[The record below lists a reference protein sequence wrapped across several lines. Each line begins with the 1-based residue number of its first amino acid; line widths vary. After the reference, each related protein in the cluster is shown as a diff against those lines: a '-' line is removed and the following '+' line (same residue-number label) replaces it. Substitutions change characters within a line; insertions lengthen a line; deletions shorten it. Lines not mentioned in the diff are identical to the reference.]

1 MLRYSQISKEEFDKL
16 IRIILMQFEGF
27 RDVPYDDKSNHIAI
41 GYGFDITM
49 HTDET
54 IDETVKKWE
63 EYFNGINFIKTIDFK
78 TILSFSYTEDGIQ
91 KTVHSQLK
99 AIKNKQSTKLANVI
113 KSLKDNHFILKS
125 ENDGKTLLDKMLKD
139 GDNSYTNTLNTR
151 LKEHKVNPTD
161 IQNTYECVALL
172 SLCYNGGPGIIGK
185 GLGGAL
191 KTSDR
196 FKAWYEIRYNSN
208 KYLIFG
214 LAKRRVYES
223 NLFGL
228 YTTKEANEQIF
239 NNTLPSKDMIV
250 FDDILNIFTYLNYN
264 NLKNSDKGSTLNY
277 FRYYE
282 TQSSFIEDKNDT
294 STDKKSSDKNS
305 SDNKRVYPTQL
316 KKEIDF
322 LRKEANFFL
331 CDDLFKPVHEYVN
344 HLFGNKYTD
353 SQGKI
358 IESFDLDKIF
368 VIDKNTININSKAM
382 QDILNSKISA
392 FNSQKKKDGNSGN
405 TIKSETINFL
415 LILKDRNATDID
427 FGQILSKNEFCSIT
441 LVLLE
446 DNAINFNNVSTE
458 NLNILRINPQNPSEF
473 KNIKGNFQVEND
485 DDSIISLKSIEN
497 GLNAIYK
504 KLEGCL
510 SIFDDLGNKLVDIIN
525 HTPGSS
531 KAAIELPE
539 LQYSY
544 EVVSNRVNGNFTY
557 ICNIELVGKIKNSKE
572 EIVGLPFY
580 LYSSYTDE
588 ILETTIQE
596 KDDKLQAV
604 FNFSLDENKLETQ
617 KIMCSIDR
625 SELESKRKSNQ
636 YPSHASGIS
645 KTEQQDG
652 KKEGKYACSTNLR
665 VDKCKIISS
674 TVESVK
680 VEAIYNLNTESEQYQ
695 EQIKNTQWCYYI
707 TDSYSPNKVPK
718 DEAKGHVLPN
728 KGKIIEVKLNDLDLK
743 YTPDKTIYFFP
754 YLKQPSA
761 RVYDLI
767 IGKVVNYHVT
777 ACKVVTDSDGEFQV
791 EAVYNIKNMVID
803 EEVNNNTKWL
813 IVAIESHVPTHE
825 HLSILSKYD
834 GLSIE
839 KINTE
844 ETDKETNDKYQIP
857 QDYQIENTTGSILN
871 FKLKDNSSWQTKSVY
886 FLPYKSKIDVDIK
899 ALWDLSQPF
908 YLKYTGNKLQF
919 INKDGKLEFEKA
931 AYGGQA
937 LEQKP
942 ESSGYKVHEV
952 TIKNKVYYFHYDK
965 DRQGNKESGVLPE
978 GNYFVDIDGK
988 SVYGFFYDM
997 EKFFL
1002 SRLDIYRTSY
1012 LDDKNILIKDNVYR
1026 DNFYIHGGSTY
1037 LDNKGIEL
1045 AKDFDTFFDE
1055 LSKYNEQKQA
1065 FTINNRTPIRVQVE
1079 YEKDGWHDPLDKME
1093 IALFN
1098 TGAYRP
1104 SHGAFGYMR
1113 STGTSEHTGLDLF
1126 ALDGTPVYAC
1136 MDGIIHY
1143 NHSNPGGFG
1152 YRIFLEINTKEG
1164 LEIYRNRIKERNYML
1179 LYPKLKEMTYGNGY
1193 NKNSN
1198 VYTFSYCHLKKFD
1211 HKLIGKTKK
1220 VKAGDLIGYTGS
1232 SGNAGDSD
1240 SPHLHIEVRSM
1251 GAGPLGGLGQKINPA
1266 CFFDFKYPSNEIAP
1280 CNTWSDHKGIDDFFS
1295 DKNPYKKYIKTN
1307 FTEQYDYVAKKYKKK

>member
-1 MLRYSQISKEEFDKL
+1 MLSYTKLTKEDFDKL
-16 IRIILMQFEGF
+16 IRDILIKFEKF
-27 RDVPYDDKSNHIAI
+27 VDRPYDDNDGNIAI
-41 GYGFDITM
+41 GYGFDLTM
-49 HTDET
+49 HTNET
-54 IDETVKKWE
+54 IDETAKKWE

-78 TILSFSYTEDGIQ
+78 TILNTQIKVGNQQ
-91 KTVHSQLK
+91 KTVHSL
-99 AIKNKQSTKLANVI
+99 LLEI
-113 KSLKDNHFILKS
+113 KSGDSSNIAKVISSFEANNFILKS
-125 ENDGKTLLDKMLKD
+125 EEEGFNLLKKLL
-139 GDNSYTNTLNTR
+139 NSYYIDLHNH
-151 LKEHKVNPTD
+151 LKSNNVTIDNFKD
-161 IQNTYECVALL
+161 TYENVALL
-172 SLCYNGGPGIIGK
+172 SLFYNGKKDLVGPG
-185 GLGGAL
+185 LMGAL
-191 KTSDR
+191 KNSDR

-208 KYLIFG
+208 GNKLSG
-214 LAKRRVYES
+214 LAKRRMYEGYF
-223 NLFGL
+223 FGL
-228 YTTKEANEQIF
+228 YENREANNEIL
-239 NNTLPSKDMIV
+239 NNKLPSKDMIL
-250 FDDILNIFTYLNYN
+250 FSDILNIFQYLNYAGF
-264 NLKNSDKGSTLNY
+264 NSKKKSYTALEY
-277 FRYYE
+277 FKYYE
-282 TQSSFIEDKNDT
+282 NNHIYINDNT
-294 STDKKSSDKNS
+294 TIVSNRQAFEKDIP
-305 SDNKRVYPTQL
+305 Y
-316 KKEIDF
+316 
-322 LRKEANFFL
+322 FL

-382 QDILNSKISA
+382 QNILNSKISA
-392 FNSQKKKDGNSGN
+392 FNSQKKKDENSGN

-458 NLNILRINPQNPSEF
+458 NLNILCINPQDPSEF

-557 ICNIELVGKIKNSKE
+557 ICNIELVGKIKNNKE

-761 RVYDLI
+761 RVYDFI
-767 IGKVVNYHVT
+767 IGKVINYHVT

-839 KINTE
+839 KINTV

-908 YLKYTGNKLQF
+908 YLKYTGNKLQV

-942 ESSGYKVHEV
+942 ESSVYKVHEV
-952 TIKNKVYYFHYDK
+952 TIKDKVYYFHYDK
-965 DRQGNKESGVLPE
+965 DRQCNKESGVLPE

-1093 IALFN
+1093 ICLFSQGGN
-1098 TGAYRP
+1098 YKPWNA
-1104 SHGAFGYMR
+1104 SFGETREEKKGDYIPR
-1113 STGTSEHTGLDLF
+1113 DHAGVDLF
-1126 ALDGTPVYAC
+1126 APIGMPVYAC
-1136 MDGIIHY
+1136 LDGVYHIV
-1143 NHSNPGGFG
+1143 G
-1152 YRIFLEINTKEG
+1152 K
-1164 LEIYRNRIKERNYML
+1164 
-1179 LYPKLKEMTYGNGY
+1179 TYGTAYIVVDKDEIEILKNMY
-1193 NKNSN
+1193 NKNYKTLYNYSGNPYKYNVKTLKGELLFGSQFNINSSN
-1198 VYTFSYCHLKKFD
+1198 FVLRYQHLSSFES
-1211 HKLIGKTKK
+1211 KLNGKHVKRGTIIGKTG
-1220 VKAGDLIGYTGS
+1220 VTGAGDNNYG
-1232 SGNAGDSD
+1232 
-1240 SPHLHIEVRSM
+1240 PHLHFEI
-1251 GAGPLGGLGQKINPA
+1251 GNTANAGLKYKANPA
-1266 CFFDFKYPSNEIAP
+1266 AFCNIKFPERVFTQEILEQLKGGKSKKILFEDINYLKLVYPYFKEQVEYLL
-1280 CNTWSDHKGIDDFFS
+1280 
-1295 DKNPYKKYIKTN
+1295 KKANRNDLLLKITGGS
-1307 FTEQYDYVAKKYKKK
+1307 V

>member
-1 MLRYSQISKEEFDKL
+1 MQYFSIGEQAFREKTFKLISKFETFEDKPYFDK
-16 IRIILMQFEGF
+16 FN
-27 RDVPYDDKSNHIAI
+27 SIAI
-41 GYGFDITM
+41 GYGFDIVVNSYN
-49 HTDET
+49 DV
-54 IDETVKKWE
+54 D
-63 EYFNGINFIKTIDFK
+63 KTIAHWKNVFK
-78 TILSFSYTEDGIQ
+78 DASFISEIDIE
-91 KTVHSQLK
+91 K
-99 AIKNKQSTKLANVI
+99 
-113 KSLKDNHFILKS
+113 ILKS
-125 ENDGKTLLDKMLKD
+125 PYLNNISINDALYKINQHVTAEQNKKDKTKHSYTDDVIKKLISLNFVLASESDGKKVLNNLLYNIPD
-139 GDNSYTNTLNTR
+139 SYSKKLIDR
-151 LKEHKVNPTD
+151 LKEKLCD
-161 IQNTYECVALL
+161 ISEITNYTNEQAALL
-172 SLCYNGGPGIIGK
+172 SMVYNAGKGIIGK
-185 GLGGAL
+185 NFSQAL
-191 KTSDR
+191 RDSDR
-196 FKAWYEIRYNSN
+196 FRAWFEIRYCSNSSKSFGIARRRIAESN
-208 KYLIFG
+208 IFG
-214 LAKRRVYES
+214 LYENHQANNLIYEYKLDDIKNDMMTFTDILHVFS
-223 NLFGL
+223 NLNIKNTP
-228 YTTKEANEQIF
+228 YEQI
-239 NNTLPSKDMIV
+239 NYLAYMNKKESKKD
-250 FDDILNIFTYLNYN
+250 Y
-264 NLKNSDKGSTLNY
+264 SDKT
-277 FRYYE
+277 
-282 TQSSFIEDKNDT
+282 IEDKYKEPEFSPKNDAYYPV
-294 STDKKSSDKNS
+294 KKLLS
-305 SDNKRVYPTQL
+305 PLL
-316 KKEIDF
+316 K
-322 LRKEANFFL
+322 
-331 CDDLFKPVHEYVN
+331 YVN

-382 QDILNSKISA
+382 QNILNSKISA
-392 FNSQKKKDGNSGN
+392 FNSQKKKDENSGN

-446 DNAINFNNVSTE
+446 DNGINFNNVSTE
-458 NLNILRINPQNPSEF
+458 NLNILCINPQNPSEF

-588 ILETTIQE
+588 ILETTIQK

-604 FNFSLDENKLETQ
+604 FNFALDENKLETQ

-625 SELESKRKSNQ
+625 SELENKRKSNQ

-718 DEAKGHVLPN
+718 DEAKGHALPN

-767 IGKVVNYHVT
+767 IGKVINYHVT

-908 YLKYTGNKLQF
+908 YLKYTGNKLQV
-919 INKDGKLEFEKA
+919 INKYGKLEFEKA
-931 AYGGQA
+931 AYGGYT
-937 LEQKP
+937 L
-942 ESSGYKVHEV
+942 ESSDLYGDPVKLGRYNVFYNASLLHANHNTLGLYQDKMPVLGEKRML
-952 TIKNKVYYFHYDK
+952 IKAG
-965 DRQGNKESGVLPE
+965 GNILYTCSGICLY
-978 GNYFVDIDGK
+978 N
-988 SVYGFFYDM
+988 
-997 EKFFL
+997 
-1002 SRLDIYRTSY
+1002 SY
-1012 LDDKNILIKDNVYR
+1012 LDRKISEHSPLYHRSYVGIRTLLPTLIK
-1026 DNFYIHGGSTY
+1026 GSTASPKY
-1037 LDNKGIEL
+1037 MDTIENI
-1045 AKDFDTFFDE
+1045 K
-1055 LSKYNEQKQA
+1055 
-1065 FTINNRTPIRVQVE
+1065 
-1079 YEKDGWHDPLDKME
+1079 
-1093 IALFN
+1093 
-1098 TGAYRP
+1098 
-1104 SHGAFGYMR
+1104 
-1113 STGTSEHTGLDLF
+1113 
-1126 ALDGTPVYAC
+1126 
-1136 MDGIIHY
+1136 
-1143 NHSNPGGFG
+1143 
-1152 YRIFLEINTKEG
+1152 INTED
-1164 LEIYRNRIKERNYML
+1164 I
-1179 LYPKLKEMTYGNGY
+1179 T
-1193 NKNSN
+1193 
-1198 VYTFSYCHLKKFD
+1198 
-1211 HKLIGKTKK
+1211 
-1220 VKAGDLIGYTGS
+1220 
-1232 SGNAGDSD
+1232 
-1240 SPHLHIEVRSM
+1240 
-1251 GAGPLGGLGQKINPA
+1251 
-1266 CFFDFKYPSNEIAP
+1266 
-1280 CNTWSDHKGIDDFFS
+1280 
-1295 DKNPYKKYIKTN
+1295 
-1307 FTEQYDYVAKKYKKK
+1307 